1 LARPYFGAAS
11 VLFAFGP
18 RAQALAG
25 SSGYYV
31 AFAVGWLAVITLLN
45 IRGVDAGKWLNNV
58 AALGGIVPLT
68 VLILLAAVSYLR
80 FGSATQ
86 FLAATLIPHLTLRN
100 AVFWSSVFFAF
111 GGVEAGSAMGDEIK
125 NPRRVIPWAIL
136 AGGSVLAIGYIAATG
151 ALLVALPGDAV
162 SGPGGFVNGI
172 HSMSAR
178 LGMGWL
184 LGFCRDK
191 EA

>member
-1 LARPYFGAAS
+1 
-11 VLFAFGP
+11 
-18 RAQALAG
+18 
-25 SSGYYV
+25 
-31 AFAVGWLAVITLLN
+31 VITLLN

-111 GGVEAGSAMGDEIK
+111 GGLKPAA
-125 NPRRVIPWAIL
+125 RWATRL
-136 AGGSVLAIGYIAATG
+136 RTRG
-151 ALLVALPGDAV
+151 A
-162 SGPGGFVNGI
+162 
-172 HSMSAR
+172 
-178 LGMGWL
+178 
-184 LGFCRDK
+184 
-191 EA
+191 